1 MCCNRINTDALLAN
15 LFAVQDGEPWEER
28 NFSMEFLKN
37 YVEFLSKMF
46 PEYLA
51 TDFCEQAVRECVAK
65 YPTLYQIAEADDD
78 DFTVQA
84 SEKRPNLKYFNAA
97 YSASISKYIEQITN
111 AYLKGQPVHG

>member
-15 LFAVQDGEPWEER
+15 LFAVQGGQPWENR
-28 NFSMEFLKN
+28 YFSMEFLKD
-37 YVEFLSKMF
+37 YVDFLSTMF

-51 TDFCEQAVRECVAK
+51 TDFCEEAVRECVAK
-65 YPTLYQIAEADDD
+65 YPTLYQIDETDD

-97 YSASISKYIEQITN
+97 YSIYISKYIEQITS
-111 AYLKGQPVHG
+111 AYLAGQPV